1 MICIIYPF
9 VLERQMDQIL
19 EHAFPESCSFVKNK
33 SISVSKV
40 SSLDTITEMFNL
52 RLSQAVADPGSSQEG
67 G

>member
-1 MICIIYPF
+1 
-9 VLERQMDQIL
+9 MDQIL